1 MTGLF
6 SISDQNKAGYT
17 AGQLRMVG
25 QGQNCKK
32 RSQFKNVTDGLFDGL
47 FDIQT
52 DQWTNMAS
60 SRVAFLQLKIMFTS
74 QKTALTWVKYSFQ
87 SKNLGLCSQNHLNF
101 VKVYLEI
108 KHFCSCKLVIVKP

>member
-6 SISDQNKAGYT
+6 SISDQNKAEYT
-17 AGQLRMVG
+17 AGQSWMVG
-25 QGQNCKK
+25 QGQNCRK

-74 QKTALTWVKYSFQ
+74 QKTALTWVK
-87 SKNLGLCSQNHLNF
+87 
-101 VKVYLEI
+101 
-108 KHFCSCKLVIVKP
+108 